1 MAVWHERFQCCV
13 VVSVAFSEGRCQH
26 AEEVEG
32 LCTVL
37 PMQWRRKHSG
47 HSGHGHYTFS
57 AKKALSTDPG
67 RFGDEASC
75 IHTLHYAPI
84 QIPHA
89 HAHVFL
95 KVLAGVAQW
104 RLSLTWEPEVER
116 KRLIE
121 FLGDPH

>member
-1 MAVWHERFQCCV
+1 MKEGVNMLKKWRDCVLYYPCSGVGSIAAIVAMATTLFR
-13 VVSVAFSEGRCQH
+13 
-26 AEEVEG
+26 
-32 LCTVL
+32 
-37 PMQWRRKHSG
+37 P
-47 HSGHGHYTFS
+47 
-57 AKKALSTDPG
+57 KKPDPG
-67 RFGDEASC
+67 RFGGEASC

-84 QIPHA
+84 QIPHV
-89 HAHVFL
+89 HGRVFL